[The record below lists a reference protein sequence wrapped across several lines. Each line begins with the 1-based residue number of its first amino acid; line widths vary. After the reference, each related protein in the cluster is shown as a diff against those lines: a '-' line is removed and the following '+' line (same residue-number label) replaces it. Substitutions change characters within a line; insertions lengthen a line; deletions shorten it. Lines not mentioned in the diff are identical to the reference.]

1 MGVLA
6 HEDRRRVQDPEAD
19 RTLVDGK
26 QRLRDDDDHAV
37 EKSAGTLVGQLDAV
51 MPEQGNE
58 GMKHWEA
65 NSSLWPKRHT
75 LPAQLPRSV
84 PRRFRQKCAQVSLK
98 ITQSVAQ
105 PS

>member
-37 EKSAGTLVGQLDAV
+37 EKSAGTLEHRDFSILR
-51 MPEQGNE
+51 
-58 GMKHWEA
+58 
-65 NSSLWPKRHT
+65 SLCPGRAT
-75 LPAQLPRSV
+75 
-84 PRRFRQKCAQVSLK
+84 
-98 ITQSVAQ
+98 
-105 PS
+105 